1 MSEAPKD
8 PVGSLGLPS
17 EPSAPHD
24 AVPPTGAEPTRPLLN
39 TGAPGSTDPTAPT
52 AHSASAPPP
61 SAASASPPPAV
72 QPASTSARARLR
84 AALSRRGDSEAHG
97 VVIVD
102 TPETRVHHPS
112 DLLAT
117 VLSTLAIAL
126 VLLLAVYAHGTTAGV
141 SEDVQGLSRVLQRIL
156 IVPVAVLEGLLTLVV
171 PAAILVELAARKLWR
186 QVLEVLVA
194 GALGLVLGT
203 LTVWL
208 IRTWGSTELVGSLS
222 VIRRGVPVLVL
233 PSYVAAITA
242 MLTVA
247 GPRQRRRTVRWS
259 WNLLWVSL
267 GTVAITG
274 QVALLAVVVALLLG
288 RAGGSAVRYLS
299 GVRSER
305 AYGAE
310 LVRGVRQAGFAPK
323 RIVRVE
329 DVSSEDHDDAE
340 TAAEAAHPALEP
352 GSPAAVALA
361 RYADNRVYAM
371 TTEAGERLDVVVLDG
386 DRQVVG
392 SLTRLWR
399 SLRLRGI
406 DGRAVVSLRQA
417 AERAALLAYAARAA
431 GVRTP
436 RLLAISESE
445 DSMLLV
451 QEHIAHA
458 VPLRDVPPEQIT
470 DEILA
475 SVWEQLG
482 IAHAAGIAHRALT
495 SDVVLVDTSRPEPQV
510 WLTGWEYGDVASSEL
525 ARRID
530 MTQMVALLA
539 LRVGARRALSSAVEV
554 LPSDAIA
561 EIGPLLQTVSLPRS
575 TREELRSN
583 RTVLAELR
591 TALVEQLPEAD
602 VEPERLV
609 RFGARTVIT
618 ISLLLAAVVA
628 VVTSLNID
636 QVREALT
643 TAQPGWAL
651 VAFGLG
657 LLTWVGAGMT
667 LLAFSP
673 SRLPVWRTILVQV
686 AGSFVAIAAP
696 AGVGPAAL
704 NLQLLRKRG
713 VSATLAGATV
723 ALVQVS
729 QFIVTVAIL
738 VMLAIVSGDSGAL
751 RDLPSAAVLWALG
764 LVAVLV
770 AALLLIPPVRHWVG
784 KRTLP
789 LVRQTWPRLI
799 EIVGQPG
806 RLLLALGGNIIMTM
820 GYVLAFDACL
830 AAFGQHRSMLD
841 VAVIYLL
848 ANATGAAVPT
858 PGGLGAVE
866 LALIGGLSGS
876 GLAAA
881 IATSVTVLFRVLT
894 YWARIPIGWLAMRY
908 LQKVGDL

>member
-1 MSEAPKD
+1 MSEAPQD
-8 PVGSLGLPS
+8 PAGTLGLPA
-17 EPSAPHD
+17 EPAAPGPSAPEG
-24 AVPPTGAEPTRPLLN
+24 T
-39 TGAPGSTDPTAPT
+39 PTALAP
-52 AHSASAPPP
+52 SAASGATPPP
-61 SAASASPPPAV
+61 SAASGATQPPPAASGATPPP
-72 QPASTSARARLR
+72 PAPTSTRDRLR
-84 AALSRRGDSEAHG
+84 TVLSRRAETDGHG

-112 DLLAT
+112 DLLVT
-117 VLSTLAIAL
+117 VLASLGIAL

-141 SEDVQGLSRVLQRIL
+141 SEDVQGLSTVLRRVLF
-156 IVPVAVLEGLLTLVV
+156 VPVAVLEGLLTLVV
-171 PAAILVELAARKLWR
+171 PAAILLELSARRLWR

-194 GALGLVLGT
+194 GALGLVLGAMT
-203 LTVWL
+203 LWL
-208 IRTWGSTELVGSLS
+208 IRTWGSTELVESLS
-222 VIRRGVPVLVL
+222 VRRNGSTAVVI

-247 GPRQRRRTVRWS
+247 GPRTRRRTVRWS
-259 WNLLWVSL
+259 WNLLWVAL

-288 RAGGSAVRYLS
+288 RAGGSGVRYLS

-305 AYGAE
+305 AYGAD
-310 LVRGVRQAGFAPK
+310 LVRGVRQAGFAPV
-323 RIVRVE
+323 RLVRVHDVASEEQVARE
-329 DVSSEDHDDAE
+329 DSPADHA
-340 TAAEAAHPALEP
+340 EP
-352 GSPAAVALA
+352 GSPAAAALA

-371 TTEAGERLDVVVLDG
+371 TTEGNQRFDVVALDG

-406 DGRAVVSLRQA
+406 DGRTVVSLRQA
-417 AERAALLAYAARAA
+417 TERAALLAYAARAA

-436 RLLAISESE
+436 RLLAISEAE

-451 QEHIAHA
+451 QEHVADA
-458 VPLRDVPPEQIT
+458 VPLREVAPEDIT
-470 DEILA
+470 DEVLA
-475 SVWEQLG
+475 NAWEQLG
-482 IAHAAGIAHRALT
+482 VAHAAGIAHRALT
-495 SDVVLVDTSRPEPQV
+495 SDIVLLDSSRPEPRV
-510 WLTGWEYGDVASSEL
+510 WLSGWEYGDVASSDL

-530 MTQMVALLA
+530 LTQMVALLA

-554 LPSDAIA
+554 LPSDDIA
-561 EIGPLLQTVSLPRS
+561 AIGPLLQTVTLPRS
-575 TREELRSN
+575 TREELRAQRS
-583 RTVLAELR
+583 VLAELR
-591 TALVEQLPEAD
+591 AALVEQLPEAD

-618 ISLLLAAVVA
+618 ITLVLAAVVA
-628 VVTSLNID
+628 VVTSLNLNEI
-636 QVREALT
+636 RGALT
-643 TAQPGWAL
+643 TAQPVWAL
-651 VAFGLG
+651 VAFALG
-657 LLTWVGAGMT
+657 MLTWVGAGLT
-667 LLAFSP
+667 LIAFT
-673 SRLPVWRTILVQV
+673 PVRIPPWRTILTQV

-713 VSATLAGATV
+713 ANATLAGATV

-729 QFIVTVAIL
+729 QFIVTLGIL
-738 VMLAIVSGDSGAL
+738 VMLAIISGDGGAL
-751 RDLPSAAVLWALG
+751 RNLPSATVLWALG
-764 LVAVLV
+764 VIAVLV
-770 AALLLIPPVRHWVG
+770 AALLLIPPVRHWVA

-799 EIVGQPG
+799 EVLGQPR
-806 RLLLALGGNIIMTM
+806 RLLLALGGNIVMTM
-820 GYVLAFDACL
+820 GYVLAFDAAL
-830 AAFGQHRSMLD
+830 NAFGYELALLD

-848 ANATGAAVPT
+848 SNAAGAAVPT

-866 LALIGGLSGS
+866 LALIGGLSGA
-876 GLAAA
+876 GVPAA

-894 YWARIPIGWLAMRY
+894 YWTRIPIGWLAMRH